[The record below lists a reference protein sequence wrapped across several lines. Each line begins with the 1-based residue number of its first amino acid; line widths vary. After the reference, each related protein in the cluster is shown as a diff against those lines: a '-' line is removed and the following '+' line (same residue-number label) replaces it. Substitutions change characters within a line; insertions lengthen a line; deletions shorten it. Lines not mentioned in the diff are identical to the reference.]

1 MTLAL
6 KVRTP
11 NGLLLDADV
20 KRVIAEDLDGWFGI
34 APGRVDL
41 VAALPPGLL
50 IYRDEEGEGFVA
62 LEGGLLDLRSG
73 ECRVMARNALL
84 TRDLAQVAARVDE
97 LVQSREDRRRS
108 AAGVLNEL
116 VREAMNRLARG
127 MR

>member
-1 MTLAL
+1 MTLSL

-20 KRVIAEDLDGWFGI
+20 ERVIAEDLDGWFGI

-62 LEGGLLDLRSG
+62 LEGGLLDLRGG

-84 TRDLAQVAARVDE
+84 ARDLAQVAARVDE